1 MTDKRFSTVIGNHD
15 LMLRRYWNG
24 ENVELKAGP
33 RDTHKKLRRKK
44 DKYLQFLNSLP
55 FMIDLDT
62 HLVVHAGLRPNVEL
76 HSQTT
81 GDLTRIR
88 VLGPDR
94 ESEEGI
100 PWYHVYNGDKTVIF
114 GHWPAAEPRRGPES
128 NRSSTPDAST
138 VIASRRTSLKA
149 TSLSA
154 YRRSALTTNPDNSL
168 LRISIS
174 PETKES
180 KAGFRLN
187 AGFARS
193 HLDLLAGGINAGKVR
208 EQKAAPG
215 AAFIFHD
222 HSEKFWIEVVRG
234 ARFGRGKYID
244 GIFQVSQFVC
254 AHRRKSGVAGGRADR
269 VQDDFF
275 GQSVFHGIDRPDA
288 TAQLSRASLD
298 RNEATGANRKQ
309 IRDVCRGRR

>member
-1 MTDKRFSTVIGNHD
+1 MASRTIVVGDIHGCYDELMKLLKKAKFKQSDRVVSVGDLVSKGPKVREVLDLFMTDKRFSTVIGNHD

-100 PWYHVYNGDKTVIF
+100 PWYHVYNGVQWCIVF
-114 GHWPAAEPRRGPES
+114 M
-128 NRSSTPDAST
+128 
-138 VIASRRTSLKA
+138 RT
-149 TSLSA
+149 
-154 YRRSALTTNPDNSL
+154 
-168 LRISIS
+168 
-174 PETKES
+174 
-180 KAGFRLN
+180 
-187 AGFARS
+187 
-193 HLDLLAGGINAGKVR
+193 
-208 EQKAAPG
+208 
-215 AAFIFHD
+215 
-222 HSEKFWIEVVRG
+222 G
-234 ARFGRGKYID
+234 ARQIHFGEIE
-244 GIFQVSQFVC
+244 
-254 AHRRKSGVAGGRADR
+254 
-269 VQDDFF
+269 
-275 GQSVFHGIDRPDA
+275 RPDD
-288 TAQLSRASLD
+288 LESLFHHKPLLE
-298 RNEATGANRKQ
+298 RLLNEAG
-309 IRDVCRGRR
+309 V